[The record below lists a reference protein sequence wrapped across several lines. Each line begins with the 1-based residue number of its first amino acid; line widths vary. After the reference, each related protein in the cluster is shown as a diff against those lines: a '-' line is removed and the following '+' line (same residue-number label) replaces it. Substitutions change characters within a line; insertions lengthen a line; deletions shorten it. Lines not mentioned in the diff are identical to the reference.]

1 MIYSNKQGS
10 DFIHLSDLNKIL
22 FSSTAMDSKR
32 CGRDCYVVK
41 AELDLIVGTFRT
53 VTAYLGLLCLEQ
65 VGESTKEGGH
75 TR

>member
-1 MIYSNKQGS
+1 
-10 DFIHLSDLNKIL
+10 
-22 FSSTAMDSKR
+22 MDSKR

-65 VGESTKEGGH
+65 VGQSMKEGGH
-75 TR
+75 TK